1 MHTPMSMPA
10 SLPLV
15 RHTPTPPVSQSGD
28 KPPAPSHRCAL
39 SALHAAVGRRVA
51 RLAVAGGVLL
61 LAAASVHANEAVIR
75 KNLTERLPNLPPIDE
90 VRSTPMR
97 GLFEV
102 RIGGSELLYTDAEG
116 NYLIQGVLI
125 DTRAR
130 ANLTEERLQQL
141 TAIAFAD
148 LPLQD
153 AFATVRG
160 NGQRK
165 IAVFA
170 DPNCGFCKRFER
182 DLLKLDNVTVYTF
195 LYPVLGKDSEQKSRA
210 IWCARDRAKAWA
222 DWMVR
227 NVTPAAAPASGCD
240 TAALERNL
248 AFGQKYRITGT
259 PTTFLADGR
268 RVTGAIGLDRLE
280 PMLNAAK

>member
-1 MHTPMSMPA
+1 MTIAVPTSAPLGPA
-10 SLPLV
+10 TRPRTLLSFYPSAASQCAPRGGQV
-15 RHTPTPPVSQSGD
+15 RGQLLRAAAGLL
-28 KPPAPSHRCAL
+28 AL
-39 SALHAAVGRRVA
+39 SALTVA
-51 RLAVAGGVLL
+51 
-61 LAAASVHANEAVIR
+61 HANEALIR
-75 KNLTERLPNLPPIDE
+75 KNLADRLPNLPPIEE

-130 ANLTEERLQQL
+130 TNLTEERLQQL
-141 TAIAFAD
+141 TAIAFSE

-153 AFATVRG
+153 AFTTVRG
-160 NGQRK
+160 NGQRR

-182 DLLKLDNVTVYTF
+182 DLLKLDNITVYTF

-222 DWMVR
+222 DWMLR
-227 NVTPAAAPASGCD
+227 NVTPAAAANGCD
-240 TAALERNL
+240 TSALERNL

-259 PTTFLADGR
+259 PTTFLTDGQ
-268 RVTGAIGLDRLE
+268 RVTGAIPLNQLE
-280 PMLNAAK
+280 PLINR

>member
-1 MHTPMSMPA
+1 MAVLTW
-10 SLPLV
+10 
-15 RHTPTPPVSQSGD
+15 T
-28 KPPAPSHRCAL
+28 
-39 SALHAAVGRRVA
+39 AAQ
-51 RLAVAGGVLL
+51 
-61 LAAASVHANEAVIR
+61 ANEAVIR
-75 KNLTERLPNLPPIDE
+75 KNLTERLPNLPPIEE
-90 VRSTPMR
+90 VRPTPMR

-130 ANLTEERLQQL
+130 TNLTEERLQQL
-141 TAIAFAD
+141 TAVAFAD

-195 LYPVLGKDSEQKSRA
+195 LYPVLGKDSEQKARA

-222 DWMVR
+222 DWMLR
-227 NVTPAAAPASGCD
+227 NVTPAVPPNGCD
-240 TAALERNL
+240 TTALERNL
-248 AFGQKYRITGT
+248 AFGQKARITGT